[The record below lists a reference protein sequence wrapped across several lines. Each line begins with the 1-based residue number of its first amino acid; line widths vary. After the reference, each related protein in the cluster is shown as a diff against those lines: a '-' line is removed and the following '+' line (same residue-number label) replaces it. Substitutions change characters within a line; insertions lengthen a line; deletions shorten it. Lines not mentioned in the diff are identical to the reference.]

1 MQAVKTFVGRI
12 DYFGDLRDIPNKQPV
27 NSIPDITRAAMAGDA
42 AEDFLIWLLS
52 KLPALCT
59 LHLKLHRLPEAL
71 PRLDLLSHLYLRVQV
86 GIGILGLGSRV
97 RSRAFAWVS

>member
-1 MQAVKTFVGRI
+1 VQAVKTFVGRT
-12 DYFGDLRDIPNKQPV
+12 DYFGDLRDVPDKQPV
-27 NSIPDITRAAMAGDA
+27 NSIPCITRAAMAGDA

-86 GIGILGLGSRV
+86 GIGVLGLGLRMC
-97 RSRAFAWVS
+97 RRAFATVS

>member
-12 DYFGDLRDIPNKQPV
+12 DYFGDLPDVPNRQPV
-27 NSIPDITRAAMAGDA
+27 NNIPCMTRAAMAGNA

-71 PRLDLLSHLYLRVQV
+71 LRLDLLIHLYLRVQV
-86 GIGILGLGSRV
+86 GIGFRLGFKSV
-97 RSRAFAWVS
+97 